1 VLVSKVVGWSGCL
14 HDLILRHRP
23 QHGFTAAPAIHGRAC
38 SQQCLRHVAGI
49 GGESRRGMAI
59 VRDLT
64 EDEYNNIADRLLD
77 DILEKLEAV
86 EDSKEG
92 FEVNASGDGVI
103 HVVQDIGTWVLNKQT
118 PSRQIWLS
126 SPITGP
132 THYKLAGQDWICT
145 KDGHKMVDRLMQQ
158 LYIQL

>member
-1 VLVSKVVGWSGCL
+1 
-14 HDLILRHRP
+14 
-23 QHGFTAAPAIHGRAC
+23 
-38 SQQCLRHVAGI
+38 
-49 GGESRRGMAI
+49 MAI